1 MAVIFTHMFAA
12 GTGFWDLGGGATQ
25 TIFQGG
31 KLIHRGRAARAAFLQ
46 ATEQYRSTVLTA
58 FENVADTRNFEPMRK
73 QVEKWQRSEL
83 TDVAAKLVIYEAF
96 VEGKLEAPRH
106 LARTGYPVLRTEV

>member
-31 KLIHRGRAARAAFLQ
+31 KLVHRGRAARAAFFKP
-46 ATEQYRSTVLTA
+46 RNNTA
-58 FENVADTRNFEPMRK
+58 A
-73 QVEKWQRSEL
+73 QC
-83 TDVAAKLVIYEAF
+83 
-96 VEGKLEAPRH
+96 
-106 LARTGYPVLRTEV
+106 